1 MSPLKQAVRPDSL
14 TPGKEAELFE
24 RTVPRGLVHRSA
36 VSEVLLTGLRPSGRD
51 KYHIG
56 AQWARGH
63 CYYGPVAGRW
73 HDPMLLGE
81 SIRQAGLLLAHEA
94 LGIPLDHRF
103 LTQSTSFEMTE
114 KGARL
119 AGAPADIVL
128 CVKLR
133 DIRCR
138 GAYVS
143 SFALDVLAHRGGELM
158 GRGQAASDCV
168 GPAVYRRLRGAR
180 AEARPSYTLI
190 RAVQPELVGRLSEF
204 DVVLG
209 RSEVEDAEGLGDVH
223 LLRVDASHPVLFDH
237 PVDHVPGML
246 LLEAARQAALAAL
259 GLPRG
264 LLVGCE
270 ATFERYV
277 EFDSPCLVS
286 AGKPTTDAEGR
297 RTLTVQF
304 HQSGSVAAT
313 CEVSILDGENTP
325 DTPGGP
331 A

>member
-14 TPGKEAELFE
+14 SPEKEAELFE

-36 VSEVLLTGLRPSGRD
+36 VSEVLLTGLRPKGRD

-63 CYYGPVAGRW
+63 SYYGPVAGRW

-94 LGIPLDHRF
+94 LGIPLDYHF
-103 LTQSTSFEMTE
+103 LTQSTSFELTE
-114 KGARL
+114 RGARL
-119 AGAPADIVL
+119 AGTPADVVL
-128 CVKLR
+128 GVTLR

-143 SFALDVLAHRGGELM
+143 SFALDVLAHRDGELM
-158 GRGQAASDCV
+158 GSGHAASDCV

-180 AEARPSYTLI
+180 AEARPAYTLI
-190 RAVQPELVGRLSEF
+190 RAVRPDLVGRLCEF

-209 RSEVEDAEGLGDVH
+209 RPEVEDAEGLGGVH
-223 LLRVDASHPVLFDH
+223 LLRVDATHPVLFDH

-246 LLEAARQAALAAL
+246 LLEAARQAALSAL

-270 ATFERYV
+270 ASFRRYV

-286 AGKPTTDAEGR
+286 ASKPTVDAEGG

-304 HQSGSVAAT
+304 HQAGSVAAT
-313 CEVSILDGENTP
+313 VAVTVLDGESGP
-325 DTPGGP
+325 PGTTT
-331 A
+331 